1 MKKFRVLKAGK
12 VPVIID
18 AETKDEAVK
27 KSGYLED
34 LLGKSVQ
41 VYEIYERPAPSSIHF
56 DQSFQNIF
64 L

>member
-1 MKKFRVLKAGK
+1 MKKFRVLKAEK

-18 AETKDEAVK
+18 AKTKDEAIK
-27 KSGYLED
+27 KSGYLD
-34 LLGKSVQ
+34 NPFVKSVQ

-56 DQSFQNIF
+56 NQSFQNIF